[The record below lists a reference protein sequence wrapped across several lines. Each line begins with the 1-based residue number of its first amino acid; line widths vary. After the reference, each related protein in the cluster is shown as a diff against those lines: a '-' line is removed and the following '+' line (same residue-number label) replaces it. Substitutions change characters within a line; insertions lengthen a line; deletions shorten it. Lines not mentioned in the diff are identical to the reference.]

1 MLTTITLCH
10 RHILRVYSPSTA
22 VCWNSW
28 GGFGATQQQEGSAMR
43 VHMLTHFLGTVG
55 IWQILSQTGKDA
67 TLTAS
72 VWSSYKFI
80 AAPTALAVVGWIDI
94 QLNAPLRSTVSLLA
108 QQLHRSWTHPQKQQ
122 QAEVMPVNELGL
134 IAGLGLHHFLSGEH
148 KHLLAPA
155 PCLLLTLLC
164 CF

>member
-80 AAPTALAVVGWIDI
+80 AAPTALAVVG
-94 QLNAPLRSTVSLLA
+94 
-108 QQLHRSWTHPQKQQ
+108 
-122 QAEVMPVNELGL
+122 
-134 IAGLGLHHFLSGEH
+134 
-148 KHLLAPA
+148 
-155 PCLLLTLLC
+155 
-164 CF
+164 